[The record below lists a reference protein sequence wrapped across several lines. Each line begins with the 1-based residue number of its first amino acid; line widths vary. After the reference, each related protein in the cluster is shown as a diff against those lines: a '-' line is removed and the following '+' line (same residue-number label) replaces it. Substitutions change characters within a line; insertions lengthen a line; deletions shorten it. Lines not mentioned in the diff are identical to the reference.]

1 MVEVVR
7 STVVPA
13 PIDRVWSVLR
23 DFNSHHDWHPA
34 VRESQIENGLR
45 SDEVGCVRRFSLA
58 DGAELREQLLR
69 LSDSDHSYT
78 YCILDA
84 PIPLYDY
91 VATVTLKP
99 VTDAD
104 ATFWEWRSRFR
115 TPPGQE
121 NQLALLVGESIYEAG
136 FDALT
141 ARLTGSPIRSGNG
154 PAAPVRLDC
163 SDDRV
168 CSGLVLQ
175 AFGGP
180 ENLKWGPVTASPP
193 GPGEVR
199 IEHQA
204 IGLNYIDVYCRTG
217 YFRLAEPPCPLGME
231 ACGVVTDVGEGVDG
245 ILRGDRV
252 AYACVPVGAYV
263 EHRTMPA
270 ALLVVV
276 PDEISSEQA
285 AAVMLKG
292 MTAEFLLHRVH
303 RVRDGDVV
311 LIHAAA
317 GGVGQLLCQWARAIG
332 AEVIGTVGSQDK
344 VRVARDHGCSHPI
357 VYGEENFVQ
366 RVGEITAGRGVD
378 VVYDAVGRDTFVH
391 SYDVLAERG
400 HLVSYGQ
407 ASGPIEPIDIAAFA
421 AKSAT
426 VSRPNFGHYTS
437 TPQQVRAIT
446 DRLFRALQQG
456 ILRVDIGQ
464 RFGLSDGAEAHRAL
478 ESRQTRGSTVLIP

>member
-7 STVVPA
+7 STVVPV
-13 PIDRVWSVLR
+13 PIDRVWPVLR
-23 DFNSHHDWHPA
+23 DFNSHKDWHPA
-34 VRESQIENGLR
+34 VAESRIENGLR

-69 LSDSDHSYT
+69 LSDDDHSYT
-78 YCILDA
+78 YCILDS
-84 PIPLYDY
+84 PIPLYGY

-99 VTDAD
+99 VTDTD
-104 ATFWEWRSRFR
+104 ATFWEWRSSFR

-121 NQLALLVGESIYEAG
+121 NQLALLVGESIYEAA
-136 FDALT
+136 FVALT
-141 ARLTGSPIRSGNG
+141 TRLTHGSIRSRGGATPQVHAKSSAN
-154 PAAPVRLDC
+154 
-163 SDDRV
+163 RV

-180 ENLKWGPVTASPP
+180 ENLKWGPVSAPPP

-199 IEHQA
+199 IEHKA

-245 ILRGDRV
+245 ILLGDRV
-252 AYACVPVGAYV
+252 AYACAPVGAYV

-317 GGVGQLLCQWARAIG
+317 GGVGQLLCQWARAMG
-332 AEVIGTVGSQDK
+332 AEVIGTVGSRDK
-344 VRVARDHGCSHPI
+344 VPVARDNGCIHTI
-357 VYGEENFVQ
+357 VYTEENFVQ
-366 RVGEITAGRGVD
+366 RVVEITAGRGVD
-378 VVYDAVGRDTFVH
+378 VVYDAVGRDAFMH
-391 SYDVLAERG
+391 SYEALAERG

-446 DRLFRALQQG
+446 DRLFRALRQG

-464 RFGLSDGAEAHRAL
+464 RFALSEGAEAHRAL
-478 ESRQTRGSTVLIP
+478 ESRHTRGSTVLIP